1 MIERFH
7 AAILAFI
14 FNFGLNL
21 IGPIDGY
28 RKGNGIPTLK
38 AFLLHPI
45 GKIMASTSVS
55 SSSSPVLAGKVAF
68 VTGGSRGI
76 GAAIVRRLAR
86 DGAAVAFTY
95 VSAQAEADKLA
106 GEIQAAGGR
115 ALAIRADAG
124 DAAALTAAIAQG
136 ARAFE
141 RLDILVNNAGVYLGG
156 ELDTFSLEDF
166 DRTIDVNVRA
176 TFVAVQA
183 AARHMGD
190 GTGRIVNIGSINAER
205 VLDAGASVYAM
216 SKAAIVGLTRGL
228 ARDLGARGITV
239 NNVQPGPIDT
249 AMNPATGPRA
259 ASMHDVMVLPRHGR
273 AEEIAGMVAYLVGP
287 DGGFVTGANL
297 SVDGGYTV

>member
-1 MIERFH
+1 M
-7 AAILAFI
+7 A
-14 FNFGLNL
+14 
-21 IGPIDGY
+21 
-28 RKGNGIPTLK
+28 TT
-38 AFLLHPI
+38 
-45 GKIMASTSVS
+45 ASTS
-55 SSSSPVLAGKVAF
+55 SSSSPVLAGKAAF

-106 GEIQAAGGR
+106 AEIQAAGGR

-124 DAAALTAAIAQG
+124 DAAALSAAVAQG
-136 ARAFE
+136 ANAFD

-156 ELDTFSLEDF
+156 ELDTFSLADF
-166 DRTIDVNVRA
+166 DRTVDVNVRA
-176 TFVAVQA
+176 VFVAAQA

-190 GTGRIVNIGSINAER
+190 GGRIVNIGSINAER
-205 VLDAGASVYAM
+205 VPAAGASVYAM

-239 NNVQPGPIDT
+239 NNVQPGPVDT
-249 AMNPATGPRA
+249 DMNPASGPRA
-259 ASMHDVMVLPRHGR
+259 ASMHDVMALPRHGR

-287 DGGFVTGANL
+287 DGGFVTGASL
-297 SVDGGYTV
+297 SVDGGYTA